1 MDINLGQI
9 ILQALNF
16 GLLLFLLTKFLYR
29 PIVKT
34 MTDRTDK
41 IAAGVKA
48 AEDSI
53 VEREKL
59 AAQKQQ
65 ALTSAQAQAAA
76 VLDQARQEAE
86 QAGKDIVAQAQAA
99 AQTQAQKQY
108 QLIQEKITKE
118 RLELKRSVSDL
129 VVKATQA
136 VLKDSL
142 TPTHQ
147 KTIIDHQI
155 SNLKHLKT
163 SS

>member
-29 PIVKT
+29 PIVKA

-41 IAAGVKA
+41 IAAGLKA

-108 QLIQEKITKE
+108 QLIQEKITQE